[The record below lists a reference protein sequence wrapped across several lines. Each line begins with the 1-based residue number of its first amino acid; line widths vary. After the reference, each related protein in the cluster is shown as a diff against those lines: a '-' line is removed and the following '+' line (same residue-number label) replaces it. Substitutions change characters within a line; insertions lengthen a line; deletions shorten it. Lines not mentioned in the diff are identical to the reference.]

1 MGRDY
6 PTMGKVLRMPMFLHI
21 VDSPIYGDYEV
32 QWEIKADFESRI
44 LDHDLLLLNYDDI
57 NLVIN
62 HDGVARAVGD
72 RVVLAP
78 LNPIGLLRQPSALT
92 LRSRDE
98 ALPMAMG
105 QVALFGNDVHDIAID
120 DQIIYSAAF
129 ASHIRLARRDYFVVR
144 SEYCIAKVEDR

>member
-1 MGRDY
+1 MLGRDY
-6 PTMGKVLRMPMFLHI
+6 PTMGKVMRMPTLLPDAPFFA
-21 VDSPIYGDYEV
+21 GYEV

-78 LNPIGLLRQPSALT
+78 SNPIGLLRQPSALT

>member
-1 MGRDY
+1 
-6 PTMGKVLRMPMFLHI
+6 MGKVLQTGTFEY
-21 VDSPIYGDYEV
+21 YGMEV

-78 LNPIGLLRQPSALT
+78 SNPIGLLCQPSALT